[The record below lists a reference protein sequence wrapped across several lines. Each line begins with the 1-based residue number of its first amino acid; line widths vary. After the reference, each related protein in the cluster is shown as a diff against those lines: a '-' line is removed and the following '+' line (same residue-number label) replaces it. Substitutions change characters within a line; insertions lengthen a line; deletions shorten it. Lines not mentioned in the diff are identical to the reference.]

1 VATGRRSEVRVR
13 EREVGVGKRPRALA
27 IFREQRGGLQNRQ
40 AGARSRAEAAEH
52 ALRDACPVKRGEE
65 GKRGHLLRTLIVGD
79 PEPAAEV

>member
-27 IFREQRGGLQNRQ
+27 IFREQRGGLQNGQ
-40 AGARSRAEAAEH
+40 AGACSRAEAAEH

-65 GKRGHLLRTLIVGD
+65 GKRGTF
-79 PEPAAEV
+79 